1 MYTWVWVGEC
11 KCEPPQGIPEWELE
25 NHQCTCIKNLVWSVL
40 AKVNDIALLICLRVM
55 EKELN
60 NPGRGFNIVV
70 LDKDSKKPKFVSRF
84 DTYEGGKEKSV
95 NKRFSRVLNKRV
107 RK

>member
-1 MYTWVWVGEC
+1 M
-11 KCEPPQGIPEWELE
+11 
-25 NHQCTCIKNLVWSVL
+25 KNLFWAVL
-40 AKVNDIALLICLRVM
+40 AKVNDIALLFCLRVM

-84 DTYEGGKEKSV
+84 DTYEGGKEKV
-95 NKRFSRVLNKRV
+95 LIRVFQGF
-107 RK
+107 

>member
-1 MYTWVWVGEC
+1 MYLTNCTPIILLYDFIISC
-11 KCEPPQGIPEWELE
+11 K
-25 NHQCTCIKNLVWSVL
+25 NHQSTCIKNLFWSVL
-40 AKVNDIALLICLRVM
+40 AKVNDIVLLFCLRVM

-84 DTYEGGKEKSV
+84 DTYEGGKEKV
-95 NKRFSRVLNKRV
+95 LIRVFRGF
-107 RK
+107 

>member
-1 MYTWVWVGEC
+1 
-11 KCEPPQGIPEWELE
+11 
-25 NHQCTCIKNLVWSVL
+25 
-40 AKVNDIALLICLRVM
+40 M

-84 DTYEGGKEKSV
+84 DTYEGGKEKV
-95 NKRFSRVLNKRV
+95 LIRVFQGFK
-107 RK
+107 